1 MENYDY
7 YDAVK
12 NDVLEYIQDSEVFND
27 FDLEDFERLDGEAQN
42 YGEDLYDTLW
52 IEDSVTGN
60 ASGSYTFSSYDAE
73 ENLVHNM
80 DLLQEACENF
90 GQDMGEA
97 VKRGPEYCD
106 VTIRCYL
113 LSEAVTQVLDEI
125 QPEFEQLY
133 ANAIEDHIRNSIDD
147 NVALS
152 PEEKQAAL
160 NSLEEKM
167 KKYPDEI
174 ISDYNTGD
182 LDVSDCIADGL
193 SQIPEKESEK
203 SIGQPEK
210 EGAR

>member
-1 MENYDY
+1 MEKYDY
-7 YDAVK
+7 RDAVK
-12 NDVLEYIQDSEVFND
+12 NDVLEYMQDREVFND
-27 FDLEDFERLDGEAQN
+27 FDLEDFERLDGDAQN
-42 YGEDLYDTLW
+42 YGGDLCDALW

-60 ASGSYTFSSYDAE
+60 ASGSYTFNAYDAE
-73 ENLVHNM
+73 ENLAHNM
-80 DLLQEACENF
+80 DLLQEACEEF

-113 LSEAVTQVLDEI
+113 LSEVVPEVLDEV
-125 QPEFEQLY
+125 QPEFEQCY
-133 ANAIEDHIRNSIDD
+133 ANAIEDHIRDSIDD

-167 KKYPDEI
+167 KKEPDEI
-174 ISDYNTGD
+174 ISDYESGN
-182 LDVSDCIADGL
+182 LDVSDCIADGI
-193 SQIPEKESEK
+193 SQMPEKESEK
-203 SIGQPEK
+203 SIGQPER